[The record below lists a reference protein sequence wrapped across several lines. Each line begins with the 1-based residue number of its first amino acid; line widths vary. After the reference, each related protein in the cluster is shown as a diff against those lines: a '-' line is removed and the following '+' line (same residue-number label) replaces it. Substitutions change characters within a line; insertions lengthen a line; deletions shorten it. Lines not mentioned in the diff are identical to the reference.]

1 VFISDQNNNHFNIKN
16 TIIFAINFVGSQIG
30 FGQKKLTQLWESKEQ
45 LPTPESVL
53 YDPGKSVLYVSLIDG
68 DGSAKDG
75 KGGVAILNPD
85 GSLKDATWVQGLNAP
100 KGLAMYKD
108 LLYVADIDEVVVI
121 DMITGNVINQIKV
134 PEAQFLNDVTV
145 DNNGKVYVSDTR
157 RGEIYLIHNNKPSL
171 FMKNV
176 IDVNGLRVVDGTL
189 YAMAGPELWKID
201 ANKNHTV
208 VAKGLTLGGDGLEP
222 VGDGS
227 FLVTC
232 WGGLIYHIGADGKVN
247 ELLDVR
253 DNMKTADLGFN
264 QKEQILYV
272 PTFLNNSVVAY
283 KLD

>member
-1 VFISDQNNNHFNIKN
+1 MKTTILFALLFICSQ
-16 TIIFAINFVGSQIG
+16 VGFS
-30 FGQKKLTQLWESKEQ
+30 QKKLTQLWESKDQ

-53 YDPGKSVLYVSLIDG
+53 YAPEKSALYVSLIDG

-75 KGGVAILNPD
+75 KGGIAILNMD

-121 DMITGNVINQIKV
+121 DIITGNVINQIKV
-134 PEAQFLNDVTV
+134 PGAQFLNDVTT
-145 DNNGKVYVSDTR
+145 DSNGKVYVSDTR
-157 RGEIYLIHNNKPSL
+157 KGEIYLIHNNKPTL
-171 FMKNV
+171 FMKDAK
-176 IDVNGLRVVDGTL
+176 DVNGLRVIDGSL
-189 YAMAGPELWKID
+189 YAMAGPELWKIE
-201 ANKNHTV
+201 ANKNYTV
-208 VAKGLTLGGDGLEP
+208 LAKGLQLGGDGLEP

-232 WGGLIYHIGADGKVN
+232 WGGLIYHIGASGTVT

-253 DNMKTADLGFN
+253 DKMKTADLGYN
-264 QKEQILYV
+264 QKDKILYV

-283 KLD
+283 QLD

>member
-1 VFISDQNNNHFNIKN
+1 MKT
-16 TIIFAINFVGSQIG
+16 TIIFALLLFCTQIG

-85 GSLKDATWVQGLNAP
+85 GSLKDATWIQGLNAP

-157 RGEIYLIHNNKPSL
+157 RGEIYVIHNNKPSL
-171 FMKNV
+171 FMKDV
-176 IDVNGLRVVDGTL
+176 KDVNGLRVIDGTL

-208 VAKGLTLGGDGLEP
+208 VAKGLALGGDGLEP

-247 ELLDVR
+247 ELLDLR

>member
-1 VFISDQNNNHFNIKN
+1 MKT
-16 TIIFAINFVGSQIG
+16 TILLALLCICSQLG
-30 FGQKKLTQLWESKEQ
+30 FSQKKLTQLWESKEQ

-53 YDPGKSVLYVSLIDG
+53 YVEGKGVLYVSLIDG

-75 KGGVAILNPD
+75 KGGIAILNLD

-100 KGLAMYKD
+100 KGIAMYKD

-121 DMITGNVINQIKV
+121 DVITGNVINEIKI
-134 PEAQFLNDVTV
+134 PETQFLNDVTV

-157 RGEIYLIHNNKPSL
+157 KGEIYLIHNNKPSL
-171 FMKNV
+171 FMKDVKN
-176 IDVNGLRVVDGTL
+176 VNGLRVIDGIL
-189 YAMAGPELWKID
+189 YAKAGPELWKID

-208 VAKGLTLGGDGLEP
+208 IAKGLKLDGDGLEP

-232 WGGLIYHIGADGKVN
+232 WGGLIYHIAANGTVT
-247 ELLDVR
+247 ELLDVQGK
-253 DNMKTADLGFN
+253 MKTADLGYN
-264 QKEQILYV
+264 QKDKILYV
-272 PTFLNNSVVAY
+272 PTFLNNSVVAF